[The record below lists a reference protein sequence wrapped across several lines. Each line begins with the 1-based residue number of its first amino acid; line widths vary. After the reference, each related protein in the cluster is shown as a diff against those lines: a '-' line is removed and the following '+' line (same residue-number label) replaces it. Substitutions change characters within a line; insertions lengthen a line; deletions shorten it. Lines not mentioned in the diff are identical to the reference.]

1 MKKMLVGFLFLI
13 ATPLLAQDR
22 PVTKTD
28 LLSSAKLMDL
38 QFTDPEIDSLFN
50 DVLDNIANYKAM
62 HALSLNNSTPLSL
75 WHTAILPGMQF
86 NKVQQP
92 ILWDAPSSVKLPTDK
107 NELAFYS
114 VEQLAYLIK
123 NKKIS
128 SLALTQFFIDRIK
141 KYGDTLQCVI
151 SIQEDI
157 ALTQAKQ
164 ADAEIAAG
172 KYRGQLH
179 GIPYGLKDLFA
190 VKDTKTTWGAAPY
203 QNQVIQED
211 AFVYQKMKAAGA
223 VLVAKFTLGA
233 LAMGD
238 YWFGGRT
245 KNPWNLKYGSSG
257 SSAGSTSATV
267 AGLVPFAIGTETWG
281 SIVSPATTCGATGLR
296 PTFGSISRSGAMA
309 LSYSLD
315 KVGPI
320 TRSANDAAIVFNYLH
335 GTDGKDGSAVNMPF
349 NYAPKTNIKTLKIA
363 YAKNYFD
370 KIKDTN
376 RSEFEVL
383 KQFRKMGIELIPIN
397 FPDSGVYQFN
407 MMDIIIGAECAAQF
421 DELTRSGMDD
431 ALTRQTKN
439 DWPNQFRT
447 SRFTPAV
454 EYINAQRHRT
464 ILMQKVNEIVAQY
477 DAIICPSRGGGNQS
491 AITNL
496 TGHPVVCVPTGL
508 DPKFQLPTG
517 ISFVGKLFD
526 EATILTIAHQYQ
538 KATAW
543 DEMHPALFK

>member
-1 MKKMLVGFLFLI
+1 MKKFKISFLFIIALI
-13 ATPLLAQDR
+13 TSIISTSLFAQER
-22 PVTKTD
+22 PIVKSD
-28 LLSSAKLMDL
+28 LLSSAKLIDL

-50 DVLDNIANYKAM
+50 DVIDNLANYKAM

-75 WHTAILPGMQF
+75 WHTAILPGMKL
-86 NKVQQP
+86 NKVQKP
-92 ILWDAPSSVKLPTDK
+92 IIWDAPTAVNLPANK

-114 VEQLAYLIK
+114 IEQLAYLIK

-128 SLALTQFFIDRIK
+128 SVALTQFFIDRIK

-151 SIQEDI
+151 SLQEDL
-157 ALTQAKQ
+157 AFAQAKQ

-190 VKDTKTTWGAAPY
+190 VKNTKTTWGAAPY

-211 AFVYQKMKAAGA
+211 AFVYEKMKAAGA

-245 KNPWNLKYGSSG
+245 KNPWNLKTGSSG

-296 PTFGSISRSGAMA
+296 PTFGSISRSGGMA

-320 TRSANDAAIVFNYLH
+320 TRSANDAAIVFH
-335 GTDGKDGSAVNMPF
+335 F
-349 NYAPKTNIKTLKIA
+349 
-363 YAKNYFD
+363 
-370 KIKDTN
+370 
-376 RSEFEVL
+376 
-383 KQFRKMGIELIPIN
+383 
-397 FPDSGVYQFN
+397 
-407 MMDIIIGAECAAQF
+407 
-421 DELTRSGMDD
+421 
-431 ALTRQTKN
+431 
-439 DWPNQFRT
+439 
-447 SRFTPAV
+447 FT
-454 EYINAQRHRT
+454 RHR
-464 ILMQKVNEIVAQY
+464 
-477 DAIICPSRGGGNQS
+477 
-491 AITNL
+491 
-496 TGHPVVCVPTGL
+496 
-508 DPKFQLPTG
+508 
-517 ISFVGKLFD
+517 
-526 EATILTIAHQYQ
+526 
-538 KATAW
+538 W
-543 DEMHPALFK
+543 